1 MDWLFR
7 VYTLESIPYITKMS
21 EISENQTDEYEMEGM
36 FAEVFFALQVF
47 SFFMLTTYIHKNTNS
62 KFSWNVLANQTG
74 LTKK

>member
-7 VYTLESIPYITKMS
+7 VYTLESIPYITKMY

-47 SFFMLTTYIHKNTNS
+47 SCSPQIF
-62 KFSWNVLANQTG
+62 
-74 LTKK
+74 TKIRIPNLYEMF

>member
-1 MDWLFR
+1 MKFWLTDMDWLFR

-47 SFFMLTTYIHKNTNS
+47 SCSPHIF
-62 KFSWNVLANQTG
+62 
-74 LTKK
+74 TKIRIPNFHEMF